1 MSLNIYT
8 TTRASFHP
16 HTVYTSLVFF
26 FLMIR
31 RPPRSTLF
39 PYTTLFRSQPRGV
52 VAVGVTTGQPEDA
65 LTQQI
70 PERVRDLAGLPVIAN
85 DAGQPPRQPESV
97 VDRLDQNRAAIGAGL
112 GLIEPSDDRLGNPV
126 DLERAVRYTGC
137 GHRASACEC
146 LEVSRHHFYSTC
158 AWLGGSSPSSFVNF
172 PG

>member
-1 MSLNIYT
+1 SSRRRH
-8 TTRASFHP
+8 TRSKRDWSSDVCSSDLRAQGRALERIALEQQ
-16 HTVYTSLVFF
+16 LVDGVVD
-26 FLMIR
+26 
-31 RPPRSTLF
+31 
-39 PYTTLFRSQPRGV
+39 QPRGV

-158 AWLGGSSPSSFVNF
+158 AWLGGSSPS
-172 PG
+172 